1 MGVVVHRGGRRA
13 RARDGGARE
22 RMDGRTDGE
31 VDRYMTR
38 WVVFNV
44 SFNVRCDI
52 FFQSRASRERIEG
65 VVSRRRRRVGLIA

>member
-1 MGVVVHRGGRRA
+1 
-13 RARDGGARE
+13 
-22 RMDGRTDGE
+22 
-31 VDRYMTR
+31 MTR

-65 VVSRRRRRVGLIA
+65 VVSRRRRRRVGLIA